1 MICIYSTHITPRLR
15 YIANLIFEEYSE
27 EEVRFF
33 SNAQDIPSGEIFINY
48 SGTFFAKAFNIAPEG
63 LLHEDHIRDTL
74 PELPYERL
82 PVIFKTKGEDLHY
95 DVFAACFFFLSRY
108 EEYVID
114 DVDQHG
120 RYHAERTIAWRAG
133 YLETPLVNLW
143 IEDFMKKLK
152 SRFSEF
158 VWSKPSYRFR
168 SSMDIDNTWAY
179 MHKPRWRLLAAT
191 IRDKL
196 KNDGNSIKERKAVL
210 RRHQPDPFENYDEII
225 EIHKNRTPLCLV
237 FWLMGDYARFDKNIP
252 WWNKHQQELIRRLSK
267 HFDTGVHPSYK
278 SGKSFRYMKKEKKR
292 LENILNTKVS
302 KSRQHYLRLKVP
314 DTFRRLEKLG
324 IKEDYS
330 MGFPSY
336 GGFRSG
342 ATFAYYPY
350 DIENERPFSVKTF
363 PVTIM
368 DATLKYHLN
377 LKPDQAERTISN
389 YISLFREHGGDFIPV
404 WHNESLSD
412 NGVWKGWKKVYI
424 GMLNKA
430 SDS

>member
-33 SNAQDIPSGEIFINY
+33 SNPGDIPAGEIFINY

-63 LLHEDHIRDTL
+63 LLHEEHIRDTL

-82 PVIFKTKGEDLHY
+82 PVIFKTRGEDLHY

-143 IEDFMKKLK
+143 IEDFLKKLK
-152 SRFSEF
+152 SRFSEL
-158 VWSKPSYRFR
+158 VWSKPAYRFR

-196 KNDGNSIKERKAVL
+196 NNDGSSIKERKAVL

-252 WWNKHQQELIRRLSK
+252 WWNKHQKALIRRLSE

-278 SGKSFRYMKKEKKR
+278 SGKSFRYMEKEKKR

-324 IKEDYS
+324 IQEDYS

-350 DIENERPFSVKTF
+350 DIENERPFTVKTF

-377 LKPDQAERTISN
+377 LRPEQAERTIGN
-389 YISLFREHGGDFIPV
+389 YIRLFREHGGDFIPV

-412 NGVWKGWKKVYI
+412 SGVWKGWKKVYI